1 MTILL
6 HNLLARAPRLS
17 DVDAVTKLLIA
28 CDIAEAAVS
37 HSTEEDVLCDW
48 QQPGFDL
55 ASDARVIITNK
66 GQLVGYASIHDS
78 QHVHIDMQVSV
89 HPSYRGRGI
98 GTLLLRLAEAR
109 ARQHIKYAQPGARIS
124 VTSAVSSINQAAK
137 DLLEHEGYSLV
148 SHFWRIVI
156 DMDEAPHQ
164 SLDASQRDSKLKLVL
179 DVSHPCFTG
188 TTRIYEPSGWY
199 VVRQYDVYEKELR
212 AGEELNT
219 GEVLGTQLVQCK

>member
-48 QQPGFDL
+48 QQPGFNL
-55 ASDARVIITNK
+55 ATDAWVIVTNK
-66 GQLVGYASIHDS
+66 GQLVGYASIRDDE
-78 QHVHIDMQVSV
+78 HVHIDMQVSV
-89 HPSYRGRGI
+89 HPSYRSRGI
-98 GTLLLRLAEAR
+98 GTLLLRLAEVR
-109 ARQHIKYAQPGARIS
+109 ARQHVKYARPGTRVS
-124 VTSAVSSINQAAK
+124 LTNAVSSANQVAK
-137 DLLEHEGYSLV
+137 DLLEHEGYTLV

-156 DMDEAPHQ
+156 DMDEASLQ
-164 SLDASQRDSKLKLVL
+164 SLDASQKDSKLKLVL
-179 DVSHPCFTG
+179 DVSHPCVTG

-199 VVRQYDVYEKELR
+199 IVRQYDVYEKELR
-212 AGEELNT
+212 AGEELVKD
-219 GEVLGTQLVQCK
+219 EALGTQLVQCK